1 MAWPEPVERIAV
13 FLRATAAEAR
23 LEEFGV
29 STSTA
34 REAAEAIGCPL
45 EQVVKSLV
53 FICGN
58 TPVLALLP
66 GDRRADPLKVAA
78 TVGED
83 VSRVASPLEVLAA
96 TGFDPGAVAPFPPV
110 SGTHVFIE
118 RTILARPVVWVG
130 AGSPQHM
137 AGLSPPELLRLTKGE
152 PADLVE
158 ESA

>member
-1 MAWPEPVERIAV
+1 MSWPEPVERIAV
-13 FLRATAAEAR
+13 FLRATGAEAR
-23 LEEFGV
+23 LEEFAV
-29 STSTA
+29 STSSA

-66 GDRRADPLKVAA
+66 GDRRADPVKVAA
-78 TVGED
+78 AVGEG
-83 VSRVASPLEVLAA
+83 SARVAYAREVVAA
-96 TGFDPGAVAPFPPV
+96 TGFDPGSVAPFPPTL
-110 SGTHVFIE
+110 GTRVFVE
-118 RTILARPVVWVG
+118 RTILVSPVVWVG
-130 AGSPQHM
+130 AGTSSHM
-137 AGLSPPELLRLTKGE
+137 AMLSPPELLRLTNGE